1 MQALGT
7 SIQGLCL
14 RSAKDSG
21 KCLCF
26 GQLQHVYK
34 MRDIRSVLMGMIR
47 LTVLNTEHAPDFVA
61 FSSVIRISSWPQA
74 NVMSTIVL
82 TGAYL
87 V

>member
-1 MQALGT
+1 
-7 SIQGLCL
+7 
-14 RSAKDSG
+14 
-21 KCLCF
+21 
-26 GQLQHVYK
+26 
-34 MRDIRSVLMGMIR
+34 MGMFR